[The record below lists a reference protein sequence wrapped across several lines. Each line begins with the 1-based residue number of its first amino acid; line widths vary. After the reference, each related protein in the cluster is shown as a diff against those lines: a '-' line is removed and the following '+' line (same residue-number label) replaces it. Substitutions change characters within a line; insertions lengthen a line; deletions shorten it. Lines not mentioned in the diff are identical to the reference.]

1 MRSFLTNRTLYAYIT
16 GEIVFKSPTTLIVE
30 NNGIGYQMNISLHTY
45 AKIQDMSRAKLY
57 IYTYLK
63 EQEVPVMYGFAENAE
78 RDIFLLLISVSG
90 IGPNTGRMIL
100 SSYQPEDIRAAIAQD
115 NIGLL
120 KSIKGIGP
128 KTAQRL
134 VLELRDK
141 VNKTGEFTQLNSP
154 AYNTN
159 AEDALS
165 ALLILGFV
173 RSEAVKA
180 IQKIQKTSP
189 QISSTELLIK
199 EALKIL

>member
-1 MRSFLTNRTLYAYIT
+1 M
-16 GEIVFKSPTTLIVE
+16 LIVE

-45 AKIQDMSRAKLY
+45 SKIQDVPRAKLY

-100 SSYQPEDIRAAIAQD
+100 SAYQPEEIRAAIAQD

-141 VNKTGEFTQLNSP
+141 VNKSGEFTLLNSGH
-154 AYNTN
+154 NKN
-159 AEDALS
+159 ADDALS

-173 RSEAVKA
+173 RTEAVKA
-180 IQKIQKTSP
+180 IQKIQQTSP
-189 QISSTELLIK
+189 HINSTELLIK